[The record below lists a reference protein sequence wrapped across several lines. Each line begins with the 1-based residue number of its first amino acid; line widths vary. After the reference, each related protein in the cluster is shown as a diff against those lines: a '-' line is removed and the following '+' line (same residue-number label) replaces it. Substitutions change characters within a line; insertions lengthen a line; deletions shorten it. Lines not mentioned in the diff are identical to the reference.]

1 VPTVSR
7 LNLWTLWWNS
17 ERLLHGYRG
26 YWHAPIF
33 AGGRLLV
40 VIVGSPAAPTT
51 PSYRWPSRPALQR
64 MPVASNMYAV
74 YSGGARMPTAAGLKR
89 KSFFVDTRALR
100 RARKALGVATEA
112 EAVRRAIERVAEM
125 EAFWRFMT
133 RTRGRLKPG
142 SFRRP

>member
-1 VPTVSR
+1 
-7 LNLWTLWWNS
+7 
-17 ERLLHGYRG
+17 
-26 YWHAPIF
+26 
-33 AGGRLLV
+33 
-40 VIVGSPAAPTT
+40 
-51 PSYRWPSRPALQR
+51 
-64 MPVASNMYAV
+64 
-74 YSGGARMPTAAGLKR
+74 MPTAAGLKR

-112 EAVRRAIERVAEM
+112 EAVRRAVERVAEM

>member
-1 VPTVSR
+1 MSR
-7 LNLWTLWWNS
+7 LSVRDSAWDAV
-17 ERLLHGYRG
+17 RLPVRPL
-26 YWHAPIF
+26 A
-33 AGGRLLV
+33 GRLAADRLETLV
-40 VIVGSPAAPTT
+40 T
-51 PSYRWPSRPALQR
+51 PDGDLALQFV
-64 MPVASNMYAV
+64 PETKVARAIHETGRRASGSATTRRAKAV
-74 YSGGARMPTAAGLKR
+74 
-89 KSFFVDTRALR
+89 LR